1 MKIWRSRPHIFLP
14 LFKCSLLLI
23 FRFTPQS
30 IRTIPAPI
38 NSHLPSLCLVLLQ
51 NITDG
56 DPQYVFIQPLDVF
69 SKVNIFSYKL
79 IQNSRRISLVSEEFY
94 FNKFCVTF
102 STFVILVFPELTNDR
117 TPWSGFFLEKLTVSQ
132 L

>member
-1 MKIWRSRPHIFLP
+1 MFIYIIFLIHILLIKVRHQISMKIWRSRPHIFLP
-14 LFKCSLLLI
+14 LLKYSLLLI

-30 IRTIPAPI
+30 IRTTPAPI

-51 NITDG
+51 NVTDG
-56 DPQYVFIQPLDVF
+56 DLQYVFIQLLNVF
-69 SKVNIFSYKL
+69 SKVNIFSSKL

-102 STFVILVFPELTNDR
+102 STFVILVFP
-117 TPWSGFFLEKLTVSQ
+117 
-132 L
+132 